1 MAKDKVTLTI
11 DRRVLADAADDAAA
25 AGLNRSQY
33 VEKLLHD
40 DHYRRL
46 LASATPSP
54 MSPQEEK
61 LTRQILDWQRDP
73 SQNLQFP
80 GSAA

>member
-11 DRRVLADAADDAAA
+11 DRRVLAEAATDATA

-46 LASATPSP
+46 LASATPEP
-54 MSPQEEK
+54 MSPDEEQ
-61 LTRQILDWQRDP
+61 LTRQIIDWQHDP
-73 SQNLQFP
+73 SRPLRFP
-80 GSAA
+80 GAAA